1 MRIPRWLRP
10 RAKQAVPVDPVVQQ
24 PRFRPAQHFVVRVVL
39 ALETPASADAIAAAI
54 DVERGLAADAP
65 ATGRTSAD
73 AVHEVLRQM
82 ASDGRVTA
90 MRPFQWHDNRVPVP
104 GCWDNS
110 DWWWPTHKWNQL
122 RNSRS
127 QHRSSGTTFGA
138 AAASDRRRRPP
149 EKSDVAKAVDRVIAA
164 NDAHYQAHKNDF
176 GSSGY

>member
-1 MRIPRWLRP
+1 MRMPRWLRP
-10 RAKQAVPVDPVVQQ
+10 RAQQAVPDDPVVRQ
-24 PRFRPAQHFVVRVVL
+24 PRYRPAQHVVVRVVL

-65 ATGRTSAD
+65 AAGRTSAD
-73 AVHEVLRQM
+73 AVREVLRRM

-90 MRPFQWHDNRVPVP
+90 MRPFQWHDHRVRVP
-104 GCWDNS
+104 GRWDNT
-110 DWWWPTHKWNQL
+110 DWWWPTHKWDEL
-122 RNSRS
+122 RNARSRR
-127 QHRSSGTTFGA
+127 RSSGPTFGA
-138 AAASDRRRRPP
+138 PASDRRRQPP